1 MPVTYNKL
9 WKLLI
14 DRKLTKK
21 KLAELSGISQF
32 TMTRLSKGE
41 TVTTETLEKICKVLG
56 VDIGDICE
64 IETESKL

>member
-1 MPVTYNKL
+1 MSVTYNKL

-41 TVTTETLEKICKVLG
+41 TVTTETLEKICRVLD

-64 IETESKL
+64 IE